1 MTIWLPLAGG
11 RDTPVFRNSA
21 LKVFLR
27 QNVILEKNKI
37 HLLLAYQAIFRTE
50 NLNFDV

>member
-21 LKVFLR
+21 LKDFFKAECDLGK
-27 QNVILEKNKI
+27 E
-37 HLLLAYQAIFRTE
+37 
-50 NLNFDV
+50 